1 VIILLSWPTL
11 HAQRG
16 LHGHGRAISL
26 TTMFDEQYPMLCDMA
41 RGANERVVLNATESN
56 TLVWDHL
63 RQGQLCATG
72 CTTHRS
78 NQSHTHKHP
87 PVLEYRTLASC
98 RMRYHIT
105 LPWVAQ

>member
-1 VIILLSWPTL
+1 MIILLSWPTL

-26 TTMFDEQYPMLCDMA
+26 TTMFDEHYPMLCDMA

-63 RQGQLCATG
+63 RQGQLSATG

-78 NQSHTHKHP
+78 NSRTRTSTHPYSSIGHWP
-87 PVLEYRTLASC
+87 AVGCGTALLC
-98 RMRYHIT
+98 RG
-105 LPWVAQ
+105 VAQ